1 MKYSELTPE
10 EKKLLAALHGEKS
23 DQIKQILKKDQ

>member
-10 EKKLLAALHGEKS
+10 EKKLLAALHGENA
-23 DQIKQILKKDQ
+23 DQIKQILKKHQ